1 MALQR
6 SLLPQ
11 RRRRAREIALQIL
24 YSLDLCPDSNPESA
38 LELFDFEGED
48 QEVRSYAEG
57 LVRGVWA
64 NRERIDSMLREYLTG
79 WRPERLVAVDRVVVQ
94 LSLFEGVLDGKIPIA
109 VSISEAVELAKR
121 FGTEDSSRF
130 VNGVLG
136 RIVRA
141 MDVGDRKNEHG
152 PGPVSDGTD
161 R

>member
-1 MALQR
+1 MNLQR

-24 YSLDLCPDSNPESA
+24 YSLDLRADGDPGSA
-38 LELFDFEGED
+38 IELFDFDAED
-48 QEVRSYAEG
+48 PEIRSYAEG
-57 LVRGVWA
+57 LIYGVWA
-64 NRERIDSMLREYLTG
+64 NRERIDAMLRQYLTG
-79 WRPERLVAVDRVVVQ
+79 WRPERLVSVDRVVVQ
-94 LSLFEGVLDGKIPIA
+94 LSLYEGVLDAKIPVA

-121 FGTEDSSRF
+121 FGTEDSGRF

-141 MDVGDRKNEHG
+141 MDGGDT
-152 PGPVSDGTD
+152 SDENGSG

>member
-1 MALQR
+1 MVLQR

-11 RRRRAREIALQIL
+11 RRRRAREIALQVL
-24 YSLDLCPDSNPESA
+24 YSLDLRPDGNPDSA

-48 QEVRSYAEG
+48 HQVQSYAEG

-64 NRERIDSMLREYLTG
+64 NRERIDLMLREYLTG
-79 WRPERLVAVDRVVVQ
+79 WRPERLVAVDRVIVQ
-94 LSLFEGVLDGKIPIA
+94 LSLFEGVLDAKIPIA
-109 VSISEAVELAKR
+109 VSISEAVELAKQ

-141 MDVGDRKNEHG
+141 MNLGDRKNGHGHG
-152 PGPVSDGTD
+152 PVPDGTD

>member
-1 MALQR
+1 MVLHR

-11 RRRRAREIALQIL
+11 RRRRAREIALQII
-24 YSLDLCPDSNPESA
+24 YSLDLCPDGTPEAA
-38 LELFDFEGED
+38 LGLFDFEGED
-48 QEVRSYAEG
+48 PEVKSYAEG
-57 LVRGVWA
+57 LVHGVWA
-64 NRERIDSMLREYLTG
+64 NRERIDSMLREYLVG

-94 LSLFEGVLDGKIPIA
+94 LSLFEGILDGKIPIA

-141 MDVGDRKNEHG
+141 MGVTDGKNDHG
-152 PGPVSDGTD
+152 SGPVSDGTD
-161 R
+161 S